1 MEDEATWPLIPWKES
16 DAKQQLMLE
25 ILCGDV
31 TIDSIWSEVYDSNPL
46 YQEYPRKNFRGNMK
60 NLINSLAKKEKR
72 AEDDDEAYVYERIIH
87 PRPPVTVKGYPF
99 WDTAPAS
106 KFLKED
112 IKHDVHLTM
121 SFDEFWL
128 WREDYQQF
136 PLAIFKKHIHQEVN
150 SRRGKSY
157 WLKKKQQK

>member
-60 NLINSLAKKEKR
+60 NLINSLAK
-72 AEDDDEAYVYERIIH
+72 
-87 PRPPVTVKGYPF
+87 
-99 WDTAPAS
+99 
-106 KFLKED
+106 
-112 IKHDVHLTM
+112 
-121 SFDEFWL
+121 
-128 WREDYQQF
+128 
-136 PLAIFKKHIHQEVN
+136 
-150 SRRGKSY
+150 
-157 WLKKKQQK
+157 